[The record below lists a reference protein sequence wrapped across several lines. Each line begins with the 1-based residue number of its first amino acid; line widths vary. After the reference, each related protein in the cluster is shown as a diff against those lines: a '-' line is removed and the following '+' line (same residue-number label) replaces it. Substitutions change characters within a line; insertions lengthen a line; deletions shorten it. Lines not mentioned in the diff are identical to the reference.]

1 MFDFSKDGSVGRF
14 SLFLYF
20 TNNIIIRF
28 FPINDYR
35 IHRLIMIFL
44 CYFCDKPKENIMK
57 KILFILFAA
66 QFILAPYMYRG
77 ESRIFDGRSGKEN
90 SQERHFWE
98 YHY

>member
-1 MFDFSKDGSVGRF
+1 
-14 SLFLYF
+14 
-20 TNNIIIRF
+20 
-28 FPINDYR
+28 
-35 IHRLIMIFL
+35 
-44 CYFCDKPKENIMK
+44 MK